1 MMYCPKEDH
10 DLVWEKKEVDQLEL
24 LLWIRDLSWGRTCF
38 EQIVSLKPKIWTE
51 AEHALDK

>member
-24 LLWIRDLSWGRTCF
+24 LLWIRDLSWGRTCI